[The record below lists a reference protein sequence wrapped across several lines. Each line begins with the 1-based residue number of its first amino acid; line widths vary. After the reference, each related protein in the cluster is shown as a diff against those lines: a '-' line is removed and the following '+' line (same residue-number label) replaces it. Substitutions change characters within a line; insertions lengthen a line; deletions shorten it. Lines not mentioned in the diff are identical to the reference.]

1 VSVLPI
7 ERDILAID
15 RDILVIGRDHS
26 RDQAAVAIN
35 ETAALRGAT
44 PGGSIAAGQQPTIK
58 NISRDT

>member
-1 VSVLPI
+1 VSVLSI
-7 ERDILAID
+7 E